1 MAKKAKQTVI
11 VFENKWKD
19 RHGEEGSDVQVFGTM
34 ASACDH
40 LASSIESYLKQYG
53 VVDGDN
59 VDLGRIA
66 SIEAEDLVRDDEDT
80 RPLTLFKLKQAAV
93 MGGWLEIDV
102 DAEGTSSSW
111 SVGIQEVL

>member
-1 MAKKAKQTVI
+1 MTKKVKQTVI

-19 RHGEEGSDVQVFGTM
+19 RHGEEGTEVKVFETM
-34 ASACDH
+34 ANACNH
-40 LASSIESYLKQYG
+40 LASDIESYLNQYSAI
-53 VVDGDN
+53 DGDH
-59 VDLGRIA
+59 VDIGQIA
-66 SIEAEDLVRDDEDT
+66 SIEAEDLVRDDENT

-111 SVGIQEVL
+111 SVEVQEVL